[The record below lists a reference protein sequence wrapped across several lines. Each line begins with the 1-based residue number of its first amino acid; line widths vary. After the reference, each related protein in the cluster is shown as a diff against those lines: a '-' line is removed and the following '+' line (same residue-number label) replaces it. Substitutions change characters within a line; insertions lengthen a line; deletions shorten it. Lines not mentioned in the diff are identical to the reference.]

1 MIDDA
6 VIQPERNPD
15 RQLPPAGIMVAH
27 PDDLADVCRAAEIP
41 AQKAGKLMMSRLHVG
56 SGASAGICA
65 VGPFI
70 GAPYAVILLETLIA
84 RGVGQIIFFGW
95 CGALSPEVKIGDVV
109 IPTSAFCAD
118 GTSLHYQDSGEE
130 ISRPADELRRQL
142 RKKCRKKELAVHE
155 GPVWTTDAV
164 FRETPDKISAFQKRQ
179 ALCVD
184 METAA
189 LFAVGKFRQMSVAA
203 IFAVSDE
210 LSTLKWQPG
219 FRQERFLRVRK
230 VICRIIADVIQT
242 SMGNGS

>member
-15 RQLPPAGIMVAH
+15 RKLPPAGIMVAH
-27 PDDLADVCRAAEIP
+27 PDDLADICRATEMP
-41 AQKAGKLMMSRLHVG
+41 AQKAGKLMMSRLYAGTGV
-56 SGASAGICA
+56 SAGICA

-84 RGVGQIIFFGW
+84 RGVEQIVFFGW
-95 CGALSPEVKIGDVV
+95 CGAISPDVKIGDIV

-118 GTSLHYQDSGEE
+118 GTSLHYQTSGEE
-130 ISRPADELRRQL
+130 TSRPAADLCRQL
-142 RKKCRKKELAVHE
+142 GEKCRKKDLTVHE

-189 LFAVGKFRQMSVAA
+189 LFAVGKFRQISVAA
-203 IFAVSDE
+203 ILAVSDE
-210 LSTLKWQPG
+210 LSTLKWHPG
-219 FRQERFLRVRK
+219 FRQEGFLRARK
-230 VICRIIADVIQT
+230 VICHIIADAICT
-242 SMGNGS
+242 PMGNGS